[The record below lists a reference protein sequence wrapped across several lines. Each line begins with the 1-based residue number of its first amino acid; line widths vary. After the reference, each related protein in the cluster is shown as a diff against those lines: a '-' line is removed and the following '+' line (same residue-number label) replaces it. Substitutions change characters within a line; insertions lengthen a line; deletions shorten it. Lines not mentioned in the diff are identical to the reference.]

1 MNDPRALFTRLIDEA
16 FNTGNLDVLSELV
29 SPDLVEHQFESPTR
43 PAPVVGPAGVARII
57 TELRRGS
64 HDFHLAVEEASV
76 TGHTVFARLSATGT
90 DSGGQLGNLPTGR
103 TFKITVIDVAR
114 YDQDGQ
120 MVEHWGVPDRLGLL
134 QQLGLLAVLA
144 KPAEATAAQRSG
156 HAQVDRPYMFA
167 GGGRHAHNQIR

>member
-16 FNTGNLDVLSELV
+16 FNTGNLDVLDELV

-64 HDFHLAVEEASV
+64 HDFHLAVEDASV
-76 TGHTVFARLSATGT
+76 TGDTVFARLRATGT
-90 DSGGQLGNLPTGR
+90 DTGGQLGNPPTGR
-103 TFKITVIDVAR
+103 TFEITVIDVAR
-114 YDQDGQ
+114 YGQDGQ

-134 QQLGLLAVLA
+134 QQLGLLAAPA
-144 KPAEATAAQRSG
+144 KPAEATAAPGSG
-156 HAQVDRPYMFA
+156 HVQVDRPYVPA
-167 GGGRHAHNQIR
+167 GGGRQ